1 MTSATYGSHD
11 DVIKWKH
18 FPRYWPFERGIH
30 RLPANSPHKD
40 QWRRALMFSLICAWI
55 NTWVHN
61 CKAADL
67 RCHHVHYGVTVMRI
81 WTRKRHSLP
90 CPPRQAM
97 ECLLKFNLIFRY
109 FLVLHFM
116 LLFQNNY
123 LLVALYDISGSMSK
137 SEWWEYPVAN
147 QSLAE
152 TVAEWVKLQFNVI
165 TQGKLGGIYHIR
177 ETALYWKDRR
187 DWI

>member
-30 RLPANSPHKD
+30 RLPANSPHKN

-81 WTRKRHSLP
+81 WTHKRHSFH

-97 ECLLKFNLIFRY
+97 ECLLKFTLFLKY

-116 LLFQNNY
+116 LLVQNIC
-123 LLVALYDISGSMSK
+123 LLVALYDISGGVVKVWVMIAPSGK
-137 SEWWEYPVAN
+137 SVFGRDYCLVGQTSIQCYHSRQTWGHISH
-147 QSLAE
+147 QGDC
-152 TVAEWVKLQFNVI
+152 TVLEK
-165 TQGKLGGIYHIR
+165 
-177 ETALYWKDRR
+177 
-187 DWI
+187 